1 MSYLCLH
8 LQKKLNLH
16 LEKSGASKDHLN
28 KILKIAKLYNEAV
41 CVTELFA
48 LILPENSEFLK
59 KYTALATKTMKMTPF
74 TLWQF

>member
-16 LEKSGASKDHLN
+16 LAKSGASEDHLN
-28 KILKIAKLYNEAV
+28 KILKIAQLYNEAV

-48 LILPENSEFLK
+48 
-59 KYTALATKTMKMTPF
+59 
-74 TLWQF
+74 

>member
-16 LEKSGASKDHLN
+16 LANPGAGEDHIN
-28 KILKIAKLYNEAV
+28 KILKIAQLYNEAV
-41 CVTELFA
+41 YVTELFA
-48 LILPENSEFLK
+48 LILPNSEFLK
-59 KYTALATKTMKMTPF
+59 KYTALATKAMKMTPF